1 MTLIS
6 SRAHVKHQRAPIAVA
21 SSPGPLSPPALA
33 GDTGRV
39 PAPRVPCV
47 GAIIKDA
54 SGRLLLIQRGHE
66 PETGRWSLP
75 GGRIEPGESDEQAVV
90 RETQEETGLRVTCG
104 ALVGSVERPGLRGA
118 VVDIRDYA
126 ATVTGGTLAAGDDA
140 ADARWVSP
148 ADLASLPLT
157 SGLAETLTAW
167 GVLG

>member
-1 MTLIS
+1 M
-6 SRAHVKHQRAPIAVA
+6 
-21 SSPGPLSPPALA
+21 
-33 GDTGRV
+33 

-47 GAIIKDA
+47 GAIIKDEA
-54 SGRLLLIQRGHE
+54 GRLLLIQRGHE

-90 RETQEETGLRVTCG
+90 RETREETGLQVRCG
-104 ALVGSVERPGLRGA
+104 ALIGSVERPGLRGLL
-118 VVDIRDYA
+118 DIRDYA
-126 ATVTGGTLAAGDDA
+126 ATVTGGALAPGDDA

-148 ADLASLPLT
+148 ADLAALPLT